1 MKTAKPK
8 SKAMSKTA
16 QVREFLAKNP
26 NAKAKDVAA
35 KFGVSPPVVY
45 VVRKQLNEQS
55 GKAPQEA
62 AVETPVEQEAVT
74 TLTVHEGAGIVA
86 ILTERGDR
94 YGKFSGHAKVTQ
106 DIKRAMSEHAR
117 LHNKT
122 FTDSQWESLEMIAH
136 KIGRIVNGDPDHVD
150 SWVDIAGY
158 AQLVADELQGV
169 ER

>member
-1 MKTAKPK
+1 MKTAKAK
-8 SKAMSKTA
+8 SKTA
-16 QVREFLAKNP
+16 QVREFLAENP
-26 NAKAKDVAA
+26 NAKAKDVAM
-35 KFGVSPPVVY
+35 KFGVSAPVVY
-45 VVRKQLNEQS
+45 VVLRHIREQAE
-55 GKAPQEA
+55 KIAQEEA
-62 AVETPVEQEAVT
+62 AQVQQEEVST
-74 TLTVHEGAGIVA
+74 TLTVHEGGGIVA

-94 YGKFSGHAKVTQ
+94 YGKFSGHAKITQ

>member
-1 MKTAKPK
+1 VKTAKAK
-8 SKAMSKTA
+8 SKTA

-26 NAKAKDVAA
+26 NAKAKDVAT
-35 KFGVSPPVVY
+35 KFGVSAPVVY
-45 VVRKQLNEQS
+45 VVLRHIKEQAE
-55 GKAPQEA
+55 KIAQEGA
-62 AVETPVEQEAVT
+62 AQVQQEEVST
-74 TLTVHEGAGIVA
+74 TLTVHEGGGIVA

-94 YGKFSGHAKVTQ
+94 YGKFSGHAKITQ

>member
-1 MKTAKPK
+1 MKTAKAK
-8 SKAMSKTA
+8 SKTA
-16 QVREFLAKNP
+16 QVCEFLAKNP
-26 NAKAKDVAA
+26 NAKAKDVAT
-35 KFGVSPPVVY
+35 KFGVSVPVVY
-45 VVRKQLNEQS
+45 VVRKQLKDQAD
-55 GKAPQEA
+55 KAPQEVL
-62 AVETPVEQEAVT
+62 VEAPVQQEPST
-74 TLTVHEGAGIVA
+74 TLTVHEGGGIVA

-94 YGKFSGHAKVTQ
+94 YGKFSGHAKITQ

-158 AQLVADELQGV
+158 AQLVADELRGV

>member
-1 MKTAKPK
+1 MKTAKAK
-8 SKAMSKTA
+8 SKTN
-16 QVREFLAKNP
+16 QVREFLVKNP
-26 NAKAKDVAA
+26 NANAKDVAA
-35 KFGVSPPVVY
+35 KFDVSAPVVY
-45 VVRKQLNEQS
+45 VVRKQLKDQAD
-55 GKAPQEA
+55 KAPQEVL
-62 AVETPVEQEAVT
+62 VEAPT
-74 TLTVHEGAGIVA
+74 TLTVHEGGGIVA

-94 YGKFSGHAKVTQ
+94 YGKFSGHAKITQ